1 MLVKDFLPEFYA
13 LYIYEYMFKN
23 QTLVQARV
31 FDPLGITK
39 EKGDKIYLHERL
51 GLNTAEKIAKW
62 IKLGSQIDDNSI
74 YTTET
79 YRQLID
85 ELNLSEK

>member
-1 MLVKDFLPEFYA
+1 MLVKEFLPEFYA
-13 LYIYEYMFKN
+13 LYIYEYMFNN
-23 QTLVQARV
+23 QSLVQARV
-31 FDPLGITK
+31 FDPLGINK
-39 EKGDKIYLHERL
+39 DAGDNFYNHERL

-85 ELNLSEK
+85 ELKLS